1 MKILASSTGNRVL
14 VKQGV
19 PNNMIG
25 GLVIPESVNK
35 KPLKGEVVAVS
46 DYFLNLKKGVVAPIL
61 KEGDV
66 VLYEKNTGNEVELEG
81 DKFVLLNEYDVYAV
95 L

>member
-14 VKQGV
+14 VKQGA

-25 GLVIPESVNK
+25 GLIIPESVNK
-35 KPLKGEVVAVS
+35 KPLRGEVIAVS
-46 DYFLNLKKGVVAPIL
+46 EFYNSPKKGTMVPIVRQ
-61 KEGDV
+61 GDM

-81 DKFVLLNEYDVYAV
+81 KTFVLLNECDVYAV